1 MDIEQHL
8 GAKVSVMIAG
18 LIGSI
23 VSLTFMR
30 DLTAGRA
37 FLYIVTGTA
46 CAIYGTPIVV
56 KWMGITEPIE
66 NGAAF
71 LTGLVGMNVLAGLF
85 KISERF
91 RHEPIKTLH
100 SIKGV
105 QQPPAKENK
114 VKDGKDD

>member
-37 FLYIVTGTA
+37 FLYI
-46 CAIYGTPIVV
+46 
-56 KWMGITEPIE
+56 
-66 NGAAF
+66 
-71 LTGLVGMNVLAGLF
+71 
-85 KISERF
+85 
-91 RHEPIKTLH
+91 
-100 SIKGV
+100 
-105 QQPPAKENK
+105 
-114 VKDGKDD
+114 